1 MKQQKWINISILLF
15 IIFIIIPLILQ
26 MFGVKVIEGLQ
37 NIPEKDSTGQDIG
50 LNSSIRIV
58 NSNLVD
64 ICNNMFSDDDAKQ
77 KLDDVSGNM
86 VKQVLDLVKK
96 LSNKIENT
104 PTPQLETIKCV
115 ADFGTKIG
123 DDLCCGQSGI
133 LTNTKYT
140 CPSEYPKCSNMK
152 CGTGGSYGSCSK

>member
-37 NIPEKDSTGQDIG
+37 DIPEKDSAGQDIG

-77 KLDDVSGNM
+77 KLDDESGNM
-86 VKQVLDLVKK
+86 VKQILDLVKN
-96 LSNKIENT
+96 LSSKT
-104 PTPQLETIKCV
+104 DKPQLESLKCI

-133 LTNTKYT
+133 LTNTKYV
-140 CPSEYPKCSNMK
+140 CPSEYPSCKGLV
-152 CGTGGSYGSCSK
+152 CGEKYGNCFKD